1 MVDSLHSLT
10 LIQSSRLFACIL
22 RHNWCILSCI
32 HHTSA
37 NQILITGNCKQ
48 PTPLLFVLCWMQKY
62 RTELYRTEPMSCTE
76 HRLVQIDQSAMHLE
90 ISSCCMKT
98 PDYLYRLILI
108 DHLTSSRFKWQQWY
122 LIAFLPLRHTTES
135 IAICTE
141 LSQRL
146 FFCLN
151 NLRPNN
157 YMLGHILLLI
167 IIRWIHNSFS
177 SIWPSN

>member
-37 NQILITGNCKQ
+37 NQILITGNCKE
-48 PTPLLFVLCWMQKY
+48 PTPLLSSLLFGC
-62 RTELYRTEPMSCTE
+62 RSTEPKPMSCTE
-76 HRLVQIDQSAMHLE
+76 HRLVQTDQSAMHLE
-90 ISSCCMKT
+90 ISSYCMKA

-141 LSQRL
+141 LSQTL